1 MTNILT
7 RRWTDRGFTLL
18 EIIIS
23 MALSSI
29 ALLAV
34 LRLQAMN
41 LNLQSEAEFITTA
54 NYLAQDRISR
64 IQCEERLSTGTASG
78 DFGEDFPH
86 FHYREEISKISD
98 TKHLF
103 KVTVQILRDEETSS
117 RDLSV
122 ETYMYRKPK
131 EDR

>member
-1 MTNILT
+1 MINILT
-7 RRWTDRGFTLL
+7 RRWNNSGFTLL
-18 EIIIS
+18 EVIIS
-23 MALSSI
+23 MALISI

-41 LNLQSEAEFITTA
+41 MDLQAEAEFITTA

-78 DFGEDFPH
+78 DFGEDFPD
-86 FHYREEISKISD
+86 FDYREEIIKIPD
-98 TKHLF
+98 TEFLF
-103 KVTVQILRDEETSS
+103 KVIVQILRHEETFS

-122 ETYMYRKPK
+122 ETYLFRKPK
-131 EDR
+131 EDS